1 MQKDIFTQE
10 QEQMIREAF
19 DADDAELGIDKLN
32 QVRALESV
40 FNRGGQ
46 KLTEEIKV
54 VEKKINNLSN
64 AKKSDF
70 YNWKT
75 FTGSVLAAFSLGAV
89 IANLTVTPV
98 IIGGTRS
105 IQLKQNVAESD
116 RVASAVTLPDKASS
130 TTTISGDKLRLPGSM
145 PAWLQIVQLAS
156 SAAEEVIVEPV
167 DKALRIRILLPKDRP
182 DQALALKVAL
192 GLRPDVSGWITV
204 NFLTP

>member
-1 MQKDIFTQE
+1 MQKEIFTQE

-32 QVRALESV
+32 QARALESV
-40 FNRGGQ
+40 FNRGNQ
-46 KLTEEIKV
+46 KLTEEVKV
-54 VEKKINNLSN
+54 VEKKLNNLSN
-64 AKKSDF
+64 AKKSNF

-105 IQLKQNVAESD
+105 IELKKNVAESD
-116 RVASAVTLPDKASS
+116 RVVPEFSLPDKALS
-130 TTTISGDKLRLPGSM
+130 TTTISGDKLRLTGSM
-145 PAWLQIVQLAS
+145 PPWLQIVQLAS
-156 SAAEEVIVEPV
+156 SGAEEVTVEPI
-167 DKALRIRILLPKDRP
+167 DKALRIRIFLPKDRP

-204 NFLTP
+204 NFSIP